1 MTTLNTLLSQANAS
15 HDAER
20 LLSFVLNKPIS
31 FLRAHGEAEINPDDE
46 KKFRELL
53 HERAQGKPFAY
64 ITGEQPFWTL
74 SLFVTPEV
82 LIPRP
87 ETELLVEKIL
97 KFSNADCPHPNP
109 PPQAGE
115 GIKLLELGT
124 GSGAIALAIA
134 KERPDWN
141 VIAVDKSIAALAVAE
156 KNAVLNNIH
165 NVTFLHSDWYETL
178 DHQTFDIIVA
188 NPPYIAHDDPEVEKN
203 VAAHEPRE
211 ALFSEEN
218 GLRDLKMI
226 IQNAPLYLNQHGV
239 LLVEHG
245 YQQGDAVRALFK
257 TVSFNFVETFRDLSG
272 HERGTQGILAKLS
285 ALK

>member
-97 KFSNADCPHPNP
+97 KFS
-109 PPQAGE
+109 
-115 GIKLLELGT
+115 IFMK
-124 GSGAIALAIA
+124 
-134 KERPDWN
+134 
-141 VIAVDKSIAALAVAE
+141 
-156 KNAVLNNIH
+156 
-165 NVTFLHSDWYETL
+165 
-178 DHQTFDIIVA
+178 
-188 NPPYIAHDDPEVEKN
+188 
-203 VAAHEPRE
+203 
-211 ALFSEEN
+211 
-218 GLRDLKMI
+218 
-226 IQNAPLYLNQHGV
+226 
-239 LLVEHG
+239 
-245 YQQGDAVRALFK
+245 
-257 TVSFNFVETFRDLSG
+257 
-272 HERGTQGILAKLS
+272 
-285 ALK
+285 